1 MEATMTE
8 PGNLLTPVL
17 VKDRADLEWPAEAR
31 AFYVLARNGLHLVRR
46 HEFFESCVPARQWP
60 RELEPQ
66 TTFLRPRFPVIPTAL
81 FERVVGFFA
90 RVADLHGCEAGVL
103 LVWDRNEQCVRLVV
117 PDQVGTMS
125 RGWSG
130 KRYPIGL
137 RYSSPAPL
145 PPHCILFGD
154 IHSHVDMA
162 AYASGVDQD
171 DEVDA
176 PGLHIVIGRI
186 HSEPPDVHVEAAVDG
201 ARFPIEAQDVI
212 EGYGQRDLDVPQEWL
227 DRVKVEIEADSWYG
241 SAARASTWDAPLPG
255 DLRS

>member
-1 MEATMTE
+1 MNETS
-8 PGNLLTPVL
+8 NLLTPVL
-17 VKDRADLEWPAEAR
+17 VKDRADLEWPSDAR

-66 TTFLRPRFPVIPTAL
+66 ATFLRPRFPVIPTVL

-90 RVADLHGCEAGVL
+90 RIAEQHGCEAGVL
-103 LVWDRNEQCVRLVV
+103 LVWDRREERVRLEV

-130 KRYPIGL
+130 KQYPIGL

-145 PPHCILFGD
+145 AAHCILFGD

-162 AYASGVDQD
+162 AYASGADID
-171 DEVDA
+171 DELEA

-186 HSEPPDVHVEAAVDG
+186 HRDPPDVHAEVAIDG
-201 ARFPIEAQDVI
+201 QRFPIAPQDVI
-212 EGYGQRDLDVPQEWL
+212 EGYGQRDLDVPQAWL
-227 DRVKVEIEADSWYG
+227 DKVKVEFESDRCY
-241 SAARASTWDAPLPG
+241 SAPARASTWGSTLPG
-255 DLRS
+255 DVRP